1 MDSPSSGTSAASLKA
16 DAKDAASDLKD
27 AASDKAQDLKH
38 QAADALES
46 RTQQGKKAAVGAL
59 GDVVDALHAGADE
72 LREHDRDSF
81 ARYADMAA
89 DQVEQFVGGVRDKS
103 VGEMMDEAE
112 RFARRD
118 PGLFIGGAFLLGV
131 FGARFLK
138 ASSPDRFDRTAGGSG
153 FGSRRSAG
161 SYGGYAQGAFGNPYG
176 TPNYGQ
182 ASASPRSN
190 AGSPGS
196 NQGGYQ
202 PEMPDP
208 DAKPAQTEA
217 DVRAAFGSDSTNSPS
232 RS

>member
-1 MDSPSSGTSAASLKA
+1 MDSPSSGTSASSLKT
-16 DAKDAASDLKD
+16 DAKDAAADLKD

-59 GDVVDALHAGADE
+59 GDVADALHAGADE

-153 FGSRRSAG
+153 FGSRRSA
-161 SYGGYAQGAFGNPYG
+161 APYG
-176 TPNYGQ
+176 SPTAGFGADYRARYG
-182 ASASPRSN
+182 SAPRYEN
-190 AGSPGS
+190 AGRGVASY
-196 NQGGYQ
+196 QGYGEAQ
-202 PEMPDP
+202 TAMPDP
-208 DAKPAQTEA
+208 DAQPAQTEA
-217 DVRAAFGSDSTNSPS
+217 DVRAAFGSGSTNSPT
-232 RS
+232 RK